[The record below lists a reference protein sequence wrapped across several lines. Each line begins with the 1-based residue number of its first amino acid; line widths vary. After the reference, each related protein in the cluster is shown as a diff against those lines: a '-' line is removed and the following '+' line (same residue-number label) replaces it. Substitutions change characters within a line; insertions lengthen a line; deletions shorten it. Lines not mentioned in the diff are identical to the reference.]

1 MHLRSRQIGS
11 FARQIGI
18 NNIAQPDIIGVGLT
32 IDMGDGTLTHPQLG
46 AVIAEVLV
54 DLDLHCLDLCQRRPD
69 IAQGRWA
76 QFKIFGQH

>member
-1 MHLRSRQIGS
+1 MHLKSRQIGS

-18 NNIAQPDIIGVGLT
+18 NDIVEPYIIGVGLT

-54 DLDLHCLDLCQRRPD
+54 DLDLHCLYLCQSRPE

-76 QFKIFGQH
+76 QFKTFGQH